1 MKNKLYK
8 PIILSLMALSLVGC
22 DTNDVAIADK
32 DESTNIVEETNDEE
46 MNTENKPAE
55 DNIDKTKLKDNE
67 EDRGEEVKEDNKEG
81 SSESNKNSKE
91 VAEKAPS
98 GENTEEDKNLHEKD
112 GKYVTSMIAE
122 LKGEADDYITSTAY
136 DYKIE
141 DDKFIVSGSFDYHE
155 DPEDFENF
163 EEIKNEKE
171 QKFTINDETVFQAV
185 GGMAPAKDFG
195 REDFLKYLD
204 ECKNSGLALIIFVE
218 DGIAKTVQ
226 ISS

>member
-22 DTNDVAIADK
+22 DTNDVAIADNNEK
-32 DESTNIVEETNDEE
+32 NEIVEETNDEE
-46 MNTENKPAE
+46 KNTENKPAE
-55 DNIDKTKLKDNE
+55 DNIDKTKLKDTE
-67 EDRGEEVKEDNKEG
+67 ENREEEVKEESSENAKENKEL
-81 SSESNKNSKE
+81 
-91 VAEKAPS
+91 AEKSPS
-98 GENTEEDKNLHEKD
+98 GENSEEDKNLHEKD

-155 DPEDFENF
+155 DPEDFENS

-185 GGMAPAKDFG
+185 GGMAPAKDFS

>member
-1 MKNKLYK
+1 
-8 PIILSLMALSLVGC
+8 MALSLVGC
-22 DTNDVAIADK
+22 DTSDVAIADNNEK
-32 DESTNIVEETNDEE
+32 NEIVEETNDEE

-91 VAEKAPS
+91 VAEKSPS
-98 GENTEEDKNLHEKD
+98 SENTEEDKNLHEKD

-141 DDKFIVSGSFDYHE
+141 DDKFIISGSFDYHE
-155 DPEDFENF
+155 DPEDFENS

-171 QKFTINDETVFQAV
+171 QKFTINDETVFQTV